1 MRQKTYTLS
10 HIPQGQV
17 LTEKNHLRD
26 RREAKRALVEKKV
39 GGKIS
44 KVIIPG
50 PKDHLT
56 VKAIDMLRQYKVSE
70 KEMQEYATI
79 IGEINQWIRDNP
91 KEYEIWKIRYPANDP
106 RLAELNWR
114 MDQQLRASKEYV
126 ESRFPENVRLF
137 DKLKQKIE
145 TNIQVTDPANFKD
158 VKPAVTHK
166 QLLRVSKSIE
176 T

>member
-1 MRQKTYTLS
+1 MR
-10 HIPQGQV
+10 
-17 LTEKNHLRD
+17 
-26 RREAKRALVEKKV
+26 EKKRETTKKV
-39 GGKIS
+39 ADKIF
-44 KVIIPG
+44 KINIPG

-70 KEMQEYATI
+70 KEMQEYAMI
-79 IGEINQWIRDNP
+79 IGRINQWIRDNP
-91 KEYEIWKIRYPANDP
+91 KEYEIWKVRYPVNDP

-158 VKPAVTHK
+158 VKPVVTHK
-166 QLLRVSKSIE
+166 KLLQVSKAIGPL
-176 T
+176 TNA